1 MGMLLKRAVKITAV
15 MVLCGIGYAEP
26 ASDVSRHG
34 GEGGNKKSIV
44 VGYSSRV
51 FCSVDSKDVIALT
64 KVWMEL
70 VDRKMNNPWK
80 TNVAF
85 FENVR
90 GLENALSAGEVDIAV
105 LLPEE
110 FIHLRRSI
118 PLVSVLSA
126 DYGKYFYDELVLLV
140 RNDSGISDI
149 RQLRNKRLKIQTGQ
163 KGSIP
168 MWWLDS
174 LLAKKVSS
182 DARGFFSTI
191 QEADRASQVVLPVFF
206 GQADA
211 CLANQTEFE
220 TVAEMNPQISRRLR
234 ILEKSPGYLTGVIA
248 VRKDST
254 SERRNALLDAIQQLQ
269 FEPRGRQLLTLFRIN
284 RLIPFKAEHLAS
296 VEQLI
301 KEHRDIA
308 EKAGRR
314 KHR

>member
-1 MGMLLKRAVKITAV
+1 MGTVLKRAVKLVAV
-15 MVLCGIGYAEP
+15 VVLCGLGFTAA
-26 ASDVSRHG
+26 ASDEKRHG
-34 GEGGNKKSIV
+34 SEKGNRNSIV

-85 FENVR
+85 FENIR
-90 GLENALSAGEVDIAV
+90 ELENALSAGEVDIAV

-110 FIHLRRSI
+110 LIHLRRRI
-118 PLVSVLSA
+118 PLVPVLSA
-126 DYGKYFYDELVLLV
+126 DYGKHFYDELVLLV

-149 RQLRNKRLKIQTGQ
+149 RQLRNKRLRIQTGQ
-163 KGSIP
+163 KGTIP
-168 MWWLDS
+168 MRWLES
-174 LLAKKVSS
+174 VLAKKMFS

-191 QEADRASQVVLPVFF
+191 QEADRASQVILPVFF

-234 ILEKSPGYLTGVIA
+234 ILERSPGYLTGVIA

-269 FEPRGRQLLTLFRIN
+269 SEPRGVQLLTLFRIN

-296 VEQLI
+296 VEQLL
-301 KEHRDIA
+301 KEHRA
-308 EKAGRR
+308 CMEKVARG
-314 KHR
+314 KH